1 MIGVASQRALGIAGM
16 TMSKIV
22 IVARTTARIG
32 SGISIAEPTEVVA
45 ETLRR
50 IVAATPGRKWT
61 ITRSVRGMRGTRGT
75 VTTRRKNAATSLP
88 TQRGIDQATVCEC
101 TQVDDDYSNVCAF
114 LDDAAPTANEA
125 DRADDRLLS
134 ARGRQRR
141 SFGRCALSAR
151 SVVL

>member
-32 SGISIAEPTEVVA
+32 SGISIAEPTATQGVVA

-61 ITRSVRGMRGTRGT
+61 IARSVREMRGTRGT

-88 TQRGIDQATVCEC
+88 TQRGIDQATVS
-101 TQVDDDYSNVCAF
+101 VLKLIMIIKMY
-114 LDDAAPTANEA
+114 
-125 DRADDRLLS
+125 
-134 ARGRQRR
+134 AR
-141 SFGRCALSAR
+141 F
-151 SVVL
+151 